1 MRRGQLA
8 IARCVLLSAAVL
20 VARSTLRAQDVD
32 QDGRFHLDVV
42 VTDATG
48 KPVAGLQEGDFKL
61 LDDGKE
67 RQIASFSAVDGVTAK
82 TDPAPQ
88 MIIVIDAVNNG
99 FVELGFIRQGLERF
113 LRENEGQLAQPTVI
127 ARLVPS
133 GIQYLSQATRDGNAL
148 AGIVEGVGPSVR
160 PRGLDAMLVSFN
172 GLTAVVKKETPEP
185 GRKLLVWLG
194 PGWPTPGQPRGTFTA
209 VDERNQRAYAEAA
222 MQIAKYLHQ
231 ARMVLYGGYSGGD
244 FYMRDALKPIKK
256 ISDVDGRVL
265 RLNVL
270 AIKSGG
276 KGELPET
283 NRDSVITEVLD
294 HFAAEVNSFY
304 EISFIPPKA
313 KDADEFHRLRVE
325 VKRPGLTARTM
336 TGYYDEPEFSRVE
349 QAKQAPAPILMQPQ
363 LEEPVVP
370 GLVTVARL
378 TQVVEGAKNKRDG
391 DAAKEIEHLQLT
403 ERLNSTKLEL
413 LSNELPGTKSKNA
426 LRAVADASVFLELP
440 KAEIPERAVPDVTEQ
455 RRIVSLA
462 VNYLAKTV
470 PKLPNFFA
478 RRTTVSFEAVG
489 MVKEGAANDGP
500 LRESGEA
507 VGTILYRNGKE
518 EVKQSGAS
526 DKQLGLITKGVFGPV
541 LSTVIVDASHGEMK
555 WSHWEDGPTGP
566 MAVFA
571 YRVSMPQSHYE
582 VSYPAIVNT
591 GLDMSN
597 FKTAYHGEVGIDA
610 ATGNIMRLALQADLD
625 PGMPMQRA
633 DIMVEYG
640 TVDIGGKSY
649 TCPVRS
655 VSLSRGKSVAG
666 SGSPGLESLREV
678 TRLNDVVFSDYH
690 VFRSEMRIVPD

>member
-1 MRRGQLA
+1 
-8 IARCVLLSAAVL
+8 
-20 VARSTLRAQDVD
+20 
-32 QDGRFHLDVV
+32 
-42 VTDATG
+42 
-48 KPVAGLQEGDFKL
+48 
-61 LDDGKE
+61 
-67 RQIASFSAVDGVTAK
+67 
-82 TDPAPQ
+82 
-88 MIIVIDAVNNG
+88 
-99 FVELGFIRQGLERF
+99 
-113 LRENEGQLAQPTVI
+113 
-127 ARLVPS
+127 
-133 GIQYLSQATRDGNAL
+133 
-148 AGIVEGVGPSVR
+148 
-160 PRGLDAMLVSFN
+160 MLISIN
-172 GLTAVVKKETPEP
+172 GLTALAKKEINQP
-185 GRKLLVWLG
+185 GRKVLVWLG
-194 PGWPTPGQPRGTFTA
+194 PGWPTPGPPQGAITP
-209 VDERNQRAYAEAA
+209 VDERNQRAYANAA
-222 MQIAKYLHQ
+222 MQIAKLLHDG
-231 ARMVLYGGYSGGD
+231 RMAIYGGYSGAE
-244 FYMRDALKPIKK
+244 FYMRDALKPVKNIA
-256 ISDVDGRVL
+256 DVDGRIL

-283 NRDSVITEVLD
+283 NRDSVVTEVLE
-294 HFAAEVNSFY
+294 HFAAEANSFY
-304 EISFIPPKA
+304 EISFVPPKA
-313 KDADEFHRLRVE
+313 KSADEFHQLRVQ

-349 QAKQAPAPILMQPQ
+349 QAKQSPAPILEQPPA
-363 LEEPVVP
+363 EEPVVP
-370 GLVTVARL
+370 GLVTVSQL
-378 TQVVEGAKNKRDG
+378 TQRIEGLKNKRDG
-391 DAAKEIEHLQLT
+391 ETAKEIEHLQLT
-403 ERLNSTKLEL
+403 ERLNSSKLEV
-413 LSNELPGTKSKNA
+413 LSNELPGAKAKKA
-426 LRAVADASVFLELP
+426 LRAVADASVFLDLP
-440 KAEIPERAVPDVTEQ
+440 KGEVPDRAVPDVAEQ
-455 RRIVSLA
+455 RRMVSLA

-518 EVKQSGAS
+518 EVNQKGAS

-571 YRVSMPQSHYE
+571 YRVNLWQSHYE

-591 GLDMSN
+591 GLDMST
-597 FKTAYHGEVGIDA
+597 FRTAYHGEVGVDV
-610 ATGNIMRLALQADLD
+610 ATGTIMRLALVADLD

-666 SGSPGLESLREV
+666 SGGPGLESLREV

-690 VFRSEMRIVPD
+690 VFRSEMRIVPE